1 MIMNHHYK
9 VIVSWRY
16 EDTIKDFSYGSIVK
30 YFDNFSTAF
39 EYAKNNEDD
48 SHSVTL
54 FTNDPVYLDYL
65 DKTSENFNLI
75 YK

>member
-1 MIMNHHYK
+1 MKTTYYYK

-16 EDTIKDFSYGSIVK
+16 EDTIKDFTYGSIVK
-30 YFDNFSTAF
+30 YFDDFNKAF

-48 SHSVTL
+48 SHNITL
-54 FTNDPVYLDYL
+54 FTNDPIYLDYVN
-65 DKTSENFNLI
+65 KTSENFSLI